1 MGLWLSCI
9 WKCHPGGDE
18 LTNSVQTSH
27 NVIYEIFKIS
37 LATNDWFIII
47 FIWVTSQHYSIRQPA
62 PGELLFSSRRTWI
75 GVWRVHWSFYILI
88 NIYLFVAVWTGA
100 FYIVTVRLFPEKYH
114 QISWKLEGTRLCVSR
129 YSIAVKF
136 GMCLS
141 SIAAEAPA
149 RFHSNMIL
157 LNAQHRGCH
166 SSRYLLIKSHFGSW
180 INGEWIPWI
189 MVIQF
194 HSIKQ
199 WYGSSNSCSCI
210 NWCNLH
216 LNASNRQHPASCI
229 FLNKNVL
236 IVF

>member
-1 MGLWLSCI
+1 M
-9 WKCHPGGDE
+9 
-18 LTNSVQTSH
+18 
-27 NVIYEIFKIS
+27 
-37 LATNDWFIII
+37 
-47 FIWVTSQHYSIRQPA
+47 
-62 PGELLFSSRRTWI
+62 
-75 GVWRVHWSFYILI
+75 
-88 NIYLFVAVWTGA
+88 AVWTGA

-157 LNAQHRGCH
+157 LNAKHRGCH

-180 INGEWIPWI
+180 INSEWIPWI

-199 WYGSSNSCSCI
+199 CYGSSNSCSCI

-216 LNASNRQHPASCI
+216 LTHLGLVSHICVTKYSPHFPSDAYMRRK
-229 FLNKNVL
+229 FLYFSYRSRGRPTKQCQAKMS
-236 IVF
+236 